1 MNNEERAAQARMLL
15 DTPLF
20 VEILSSLE
28 QSAIDICISAQ
39 PSEHEK
45 RADWAAE
52 ARAVRRIRDRLTN
65 YATAGQ
71 FQAPKVA

>member
-20 VEILSSLE
+20 VEILYKLE
-28 QSAIDICISAQ
+28 QAAIDMCINAQ

-52 ARAVRRIRDRLTN
+52 ARAVRRIRDKLNT
-65 YATAGQ
+65 YANTGQ